1 MKRVR
6 FFIYRVL
13 SYFPFSTKNMSTHFR
28 MNITKNSFLEL
39 VFSIHTNKFL
49 IKCTFKKNFFSSFFS
64 FFVPEILPFQTV
76 FFQTTISNFCCS
88 QLLPSCDLS
97 LESSWGVDFKYIYF
111 YGWKSYHFWYTD
123 SYHICVLPKKK
134 CKLTFAWILPKNNSW
149 NSLFLYTPINSLLSV
164 RSKKLFFE
172 LFSAVSNVFFPENNN
187 I

>member
-123 SYHICVLPKKK
+123 SYHICLLAKK
-134 CKLTFAWILPKNNSW
+134 CVNSILDEYYQKLILGIS
-149 NSLFLYTPINSLLSV
+149 FFYTHQ
-164 RSKKLFFE
+164 
-172 LFSAVSNVFFPENNN
+172 
-187 I
+187 